1 MNEIQSDPKSLFE
14 FYIIPEF
21 LLEMGERTKKKKK
34 TCLKKKVQK
43 NENETKLSNEEREE
57 SDHLQWNRSLYQS
70 RESAIPTLRTH
81 RILPDKFTHLLNIC
95 PSISAS
101 GKMFK
106 ITVPSLSW
114 RHTWRWLDAVFI
126 PSGSW
131 NKLHPRNVLQR
142 CPFQTVE
149 DD

>member
-57 SDHLQWNRSLYQS
+57 SDHLQ
-70 RESAIPTLRTH
+70 
-81 RILPDKFTHLLNIC
+81 
-95 PSISAS
+95 
-101 GKMFK
+101 
-106 ITVPSLSW
+106 
-114 RHTWRWLDAVFI
+114 
-126 PSGSW
+126 
-131 NKLHPRNVLQR
+131 
-142 CPFQTVE
+142 
-149 DD
+149 